1 MNGEEDGKIE
11 NAKDQMME
19 EISQDAH
26 MKGFIWIFIDN
37 KGNVTV
43 GSTLNVVRA
52 ITLINELESYAH

>member
-52 ITLINELESYAH
+52 ITLINELGSYAH